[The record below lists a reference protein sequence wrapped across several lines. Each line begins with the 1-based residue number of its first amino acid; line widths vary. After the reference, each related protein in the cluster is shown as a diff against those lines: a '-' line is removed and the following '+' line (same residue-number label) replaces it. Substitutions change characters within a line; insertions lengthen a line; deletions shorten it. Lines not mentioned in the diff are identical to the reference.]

1 MRPRRLAV
9 LAVLVLAIAAG
20 VYVATPYARAAS
32 LIVRIANLGGRAQA
46 IAENRK
52 HAVTR
57 RPPHTVATRH
67 GDVPAQFYTPDAD
80 FDRTVLLMP
89 GIHSFGIDEPRLMD
103 LADDL
108 AATGVQ
114 VMTMAL
120 PDLTRYQITPRSTD
134 VIEDGVAWAAAQ
146 ESLAPDGKVGVIG
159 VSFAGGLAVV
169 AAGREAIRD
178 KVAFVVSFGGHGDLQ
193 RTLRYL
199 VTGDAPDVP
208 GLRVNPPHDYGVAV
222 LLYAGAD
229 RVVPAEQVEPLRK
242 GIETFLYG
250 SQLTLVSMDQANATF
265 QKARDMEKGLP
276 EPSATLLKYVNERN
290 VAKLGPILLPYIE
303 KEPPNPAASAVHAQ
317 SLPTA
322 PVYLL
327 HGDGDTVIPTAESAL
342 LGDYLRSK
350 GVDVH
355 VLLSGLI
362 THAEIDR
369 GAATSEAL
377 RLVAFWASVLRQ

>member
-1 MRPRRLAV
+1 MRPRRLV
-9 LAVLVLAIAAG
+9 ILAIVVLVIVGG

-32 LIVRIANLGGRAQA
+32 LIVRVANLGGRAQE
-46 IAENRK
+46 IADARK
-52 HAVTR
+52 HRVTKET
-57 RPPHTVATRH
+57 PITVPTRH
-67 GDVPAQFYTPDAD
+67 GDVPAQFYRPDVD
-80 FDRTVLLMP
+80 TDRTVLLMP
-89 GIHSFGIDEPRLMD
+89 GIHSFGINEPRLMD

-108 AATGVQ
+108 AATGVL

-134 VIEDGVAWAAAQ
+134 VIEDGIAWMAAKP
-146 ESLAPDGKVGVIG
+146 ELAPDGKVGVIG
-159 VSFAGGLAVV
+159 ISFAGGLSLVATGRPAV
-169 AAGREAIRD
+169 RD

-199 VTGDAPDVP
+199 VTGEAPQVP
-208 GLRVNPPHDYGVAV
+208 GLTINPPHDYGVAV

-229 RVVPAEQVEPLRK
+229 RVVPPDQVEPLRK
-242 GIETFLYG
+242 GIETFLYA
-250 SQLTLVSMDQANATF
+250 SQLTLVNMDQANATF

-290 VAKLGPILLPYIE
+290 VKQLGPILLPHIE
-303 KEPPNPAASAVHAQ
+303 SEPPNPSASAVHAQ

-342 LGDYLRSK
+342 LADYLRDK

-355 VLLSGLI
+355 LLLSKLI
-362 THAEIDR
+362 THAEVDR
-369 GAATSEAL
+369 GAATSEAVKL
-377 RLVAFWASVLRQ
+377 IAFWGDVLRQ